1 MQKAKDEIE
10 RTKKIMEDNI
20 RNVAERGDR
29 LDSLR
34 DKTGE
39 LALIWRR
46 GVLFALETFD
56 FRYHH

>member
-39 LALIWRR
+39 FVFVFGFLFLF
-46 GVLFALETFD
+46 GVVVWFKNG
-56 FRYHH
+56 